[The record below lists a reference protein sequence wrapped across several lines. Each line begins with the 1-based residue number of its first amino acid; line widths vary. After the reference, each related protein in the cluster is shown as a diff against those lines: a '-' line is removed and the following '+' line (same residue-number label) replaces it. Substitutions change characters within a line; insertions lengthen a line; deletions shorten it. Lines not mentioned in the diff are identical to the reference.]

1 MVSGCKWSAGV
12 NESSVTMKASL
23 PLGVLAMLF
32 ANVCVADIGHDSDAK
47 KVEVEVFS
55 HSFEPGSDEWSVLNG
70 EIYNPFSLPITL
82 RDVRSSAGDTKIER
96 SVTVLGNKV
105 WTELKLLQ
113 ISGGEVLLLD
123 GSKYRMQTN
132 TPLVNGEL
140 LQIGLNF
147 GPIGWKSYFYQI
159 KDQTK
164 P

>member
-1 MVSGCKWSAGV
+1 
-12 NESSVTMKASL
+12 MKPAL
-23 PLGVLAMLF
+23 LLTAVLMFCADIGL
-32 ANVCVADIGHDSDAK
+32 ADIGHSSDAK

-55 HSFEPGSDEWSVLNG
+55 HAFEEESAQWSVLNG
-70 EIYNPFSLPITL
+70 EIYNPFSVPITV
-82 RDVRSSAGDTKIER
+82 RDVRSSIGDIKLER
-96 SVTVLGNKV
+96 SVSLFGNIV

-123 GSKYRMQTN
+123 GEKLRLMTN
-132 TPLVNGEL
+132 APLVNGEL
-140 LQIGLNF
+140 LQSGLDF

>member
-1 MVSGCKWSAGV
+1 
-12 NESSVTMKASL
+12 MKASKS
-23 PLGVLAMLF
+23 LALVAMF
-32 ANVCVADIGHDSDAK
+32 VANICMADIGHDSDAK
-47 KVEVEVFS
+47 QVEVEVFD
-55 HSFEPGSDEWSVLNG
+55 HSTEQGSGWSVLNG
-70 EIYNPFSLPITL
+70 EIYNPFSVPITL

-96 SVTVLGNKV
+96 SVTLLGNTV

-113 ISGGEVLLLD
+113 ISEGEVFLFD
-123 GSKYRMQTN
+123 GTKYRMLTN
-132 TPLVNGEL
+132 APLVNGAL